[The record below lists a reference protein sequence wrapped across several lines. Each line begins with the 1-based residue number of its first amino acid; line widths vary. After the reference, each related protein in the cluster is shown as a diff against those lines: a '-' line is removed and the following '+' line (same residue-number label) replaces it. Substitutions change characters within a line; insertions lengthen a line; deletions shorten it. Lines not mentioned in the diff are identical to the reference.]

1 MARSMTSGNEQPR
14 GECTQSSAASI
25 RRLMASTQM
34 MQTAHREEVLFKQ
47 PMTRHR
53 TQDDLQHRRSVAWLR
68 SAGPFQLGRRVRFTG
83 SDREFPR
90 FAVRSATQR
99 ARACFGEH
107 LIRSKIPAVHT
118 SPWLSDR
125 PACTGRW
132 RLPDPAPS
140 GVVHVRCSAIPL
152 ARSAREWRRRPGRCH
167 RAPCQ
172 PEADLRLIS
181 SARQPD
187 PMSASL
193 SALGTDRPPGCEPLS
208 VAAKMRRVGPAAGGI
223 AAASAVTDSASH
235 PNRAEV

>member
-1 MARSMTSGNEQPR
+1 VGIFHWFLASGGTETEHGGLVLTADEPDGILSVQCLNLLRHGGSGAICCRSV
-14 GECTQSSAASI
+14 A
-25 RRLMASTQM
+25 
-34 MQTAHREEVLFKQ
+34 
-47 PMTRHR
+47 
-53 TQDDLQHRRSVAWLR
+53 DLLLRRSVAWLR
-68 SAGPFQLGRRVRFTG
+68 RAGPFRLGRRVRFAG

-90 FAVRSATQR
+90 FAVRSGTQR

-107 LIRSKIPAVHT
+107 LIRSTIPAVQT

-172 PEADLRLIS
+172 PEADLGLIS

-187 PMSASL
+187 QMSASL

-208 VAAKMRRVGPAAGGI
+208 VVAKMW
-223 AAASAVTDSASH
+223 
-235 PNRAEV
+235 